1 MLGFAE
7 NDVKNL
13 SNHKVSKIFFAAS
26 LRSSEKLEMSP
37 KSLCSLYEHPLFHG
51 IKTKDEAEALWKAK
65 IEESGNPEAHIW
77 FLMER
82 DNQFESVIYGSR
94 NITSKPGTDQFVEQ
108 DPIMVFIQWPS
119 VERRNPHDLGQL
131 ARATILDN
139 LNKCN
144 GSSETNCCEKVCQL
158 ETDDCYLKRCC
169 CDRIW
174 KLIMKID
181 QLEIPASEKLM
192 MKKLIPGALRLQ
204 KILNDRHYLTFV
216 KYLNVVGGT

>member
-1 MLGFAE
+1 M
-7 NDVKNL
+7 
-13 SNHKVSKIFFAAS
+13 S
-26 LRSSEKLEMSP
+26 LKPKCLNPNRNPGQSGTQPL
-37 KSLCSLYEHPLFHG
+37 KSLQALYEHPLFHG
-51 IKTKDEAEALWKAK
+51 IKTKDEAEALWKAWRV
-65 IEESGNPEAHIW
+65 GNAEAYIW

-82 DNQFESVIYGSR
+82 NGQFKSVVYGSR
-94 NITSKPGTDQFVEQ
+94 NMLSEPGTDQFAEQ
-108 DPIMVFIQWPS
+108 NPVFIQWPS

-139 LNKCN
+139 LNKCK

-158 ETDDCYLKRCC
+158 ETDDWITDDCYLKLCW

-174 KLIMKID
+174 NLMMKID
-181 QLEIPASEKLM
+181 HLEIPASEKLM

-204 KILNDRHYLTFV
+204 KILNDRHYLSFV

>member
-1 MLGFAE
+1 MILGPLVPAYF
-7 NDVKNL
+7 
-13 SNHKVSKIFFAAS
+13 
-26 LRSSEKLEMSP
+26 
-37 KSLCSLYEHPLFHG
+37 YELP
-51 IKTKDEAEALWKAK
+51 
-65 IEESGNPEAHIW
+65 
-77 FLMER
+77 
-82 DNQFESVIYGSR
+82 IY
-94 NITSKPGTDQFVEQ
+94 QFVEFLDEPMPDEVISCQ
-108 DPIMVFIQWPS
+108 FMACQVLNEQMKYPIYMGTRHLVQ
-119 VERRNPHDLGQL
+119 RRNPHDLAQL
-131 ARATILDN
+131 ARATIFDN

-144 GSSETNCCEKVCQL
+144 GSSETNCCEKVYQL

-204 KILNDRHYLTFV
+204 KILNDRHYLSFV